1 MGRRALTIVAVT
13 AMAALVLS
21 AGAAGAGHGA
31 QWNEEQSGRPS
42 PSLQGEGEG
51 LELVANIPYRGGSD
65 MEFARIRGRD
75 YAFTGSLNAEDGGLR
90 VIDVT
95 NPRRPR
101 QVAHLPCVLNQ
112 NDIQI
117 SHDKKTVMM
126 AADSP
131 GGANSCLAAGRRG
144 FMTVDIRN
152 PRRPRP
158 IGFAEIP
165 RGSHTITAHPTKPY
179 VYNSDSELTVPGQ
192 MQIWSIRN
200 PRRPELVNTVPS
212 LPHSPHDL
220 GFNKDGTMAVTA
232 AISHWDIWDTS
243 DVENPELLWTGQCP
257 GCQITHDAKF
267 TPDGS
272 HIFVGDEAAGGLPY
286 PCPGGA
292 LYAYMLEGSDDRPVP
307 VLTGIYWPGN
317 LVTAQGGVG
326 ACTSHVFDISPDS
339 SKLAISWYR
348 LGTRY
353 LDISEPHGLTFGPFG
368 IGIQEQGWFIPEG
381 ANSWASKIHRG
392 PWVYSNDLNRG
403 FDVYRVVDN

>member
-1 MGRRALTIVAVT
+1 
-13 AMAALVLS
+13 MAALVLS

-117 SHDKKTVMM
+117 SHNKKTVIM

-131 GGANSCLAAGRRG
+131 GGADSCLATGRRG

-165 RGSHTITAHPTKPY
+165 RGSHTITAHPTKPF
-179 VYNSDSELTVPGQ
+179 VYNSDSELTVPGEI
-192 MQIWSIRN
+192 QIWSIRN
-200 PRRPELVNTVPS
+200 PRRPRLVNTVPS

-220 GFNKDGTMAVTA
+220 GFNRNGTMAVTA

-257 GCQITHDAKF
+257 GCQITHDA
-267 TPDGS
+267 TATAPGAAS
-272 HIFVGDEAAGGLPY
+272 APSVSSQVARLAARVPCPVLAGGVRSVVGDHVRGIPDV
-286 PCPGGA
+286 PHR
-292 LYAYMLEGSDDRPVP
+292 RP
-307 VLTGIYWPGN
+307 
-317 LVTAQGGVG
+317 
-326 ACTSHVFDISPDS
+326 
-339 SKLAISWYR
+339 R
-348 LGTRY
+348 MR
-353 LDISEPHGLTFGPFG
+353 
-368 IGIQEQGWFIPEG
+368 
-381 ANSWASKIHRG
+381 
-392 PWVYSNDLNRG
+392 
-403 FDVYRVVDN
+403 